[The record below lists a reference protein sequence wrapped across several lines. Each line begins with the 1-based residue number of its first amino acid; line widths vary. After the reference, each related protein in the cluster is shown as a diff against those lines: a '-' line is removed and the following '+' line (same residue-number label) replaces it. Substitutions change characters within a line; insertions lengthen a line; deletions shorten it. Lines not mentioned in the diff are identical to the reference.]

1 MRNPAVNWFEGMFLR
16 PHHFQ
21 AADRYWQE
29 TVAEQVDFTSA
40 YSYGVFQ
47 VNISADAL
55 KNGVLEFSG
64 LKARWHSGTIVS
76 QSETQ
81 VERVALAQRMAGVGS
96 QTVMIYLGIPI
107 MLEGQ
112 PNAGRDLG
120 GLRRFVQFPR
130 ECDEEVEGG
139 NRQEVILREVNC
151 RVLLAHEDL
160 TGFEILPLARLT
172 RSPGD
177 AAGLML
183 DPNYFPP
190 ALTVQSWAE
199 LSAVMRTIFDLM
211 GSRQKILCEV
221 IREKNISLSS
231 HSHGDAD
238 KMVLLQVLNQA
249 LGELNCLAFARG
261 VHPLVA
267 YTALCRIVGA
277 CSIFGEH
284 PGLDSVPRYDHDDL
298 AFIFRWAHDQIRRL
312 IYAVKEDDYEQR
324 YFVGSGPG
332 MMVQLEPAWFGLE
345 WDWYL
350 GVDPI
355 NVSKDECLELLGGKV
370 DWRLGSSDQVHRYF
384 VNLQPGVG
392 LKSLTQAPGVLPSRG
407 NWLYYRVRND
417 GIPWQHVQATQTLAM
432 RVNTQHIANLDSL
445 EGSRRLRLSVESK
458 IYSLEFAIFAVRKRV

>member
-21 AADRYWQE
+21 AADRYWHE
-29 TVAEQVDFTSA
+29 TVSSQVDFTSA

-47 VNISADAL
+47 VSISAEAL

-64 LKARWHSGTIVS
+64 LKARWHSGTIVA
-76 QSETQ
+76 QSDTH
-81 VERVALAQRMAGVGS
+81 VERVALSGRLPASGS
-96 QTVMIYLGIPI
+96 QEVMVYLGIPS
-107 MLEGQ
+107 MQEGQ
-112 PNAGRDLG
+112 PNAGRDAG
-120 GLRRFVQFPR
+120 GLHRYVQFPR
-130 ECDEEVEGG
+130 ECDEEVAGG
-139 NRQEVILREVNC
+139 NRQEVILRDVNY

-160 TGFEILPLARLT
+160 TGFEILPLARLIT
-172 RSPGD
+172 SYGES
-177 AAGLML
+177 GGIKL

-190 ALTVQSWAE
+190 ALTIQSWSE
-199 LSAVMRTIFDLM
+199 LSAIMRTIYDLI
-211 GSRQKILCEV
+211 GSRQKILCDV
-221 IREKNISLSS
+221 IRQKNISLSS

-238 KMVLLQVLNQA
+238 KMLLLQVLNQA
-249 LGELNCLAFARG
+249 LGELTCLAFAGG

-277 CSIFGEH
+277 CSIFGES
-284 PGLDSVPRYDHDDL
+284 PGLDVVPRYDHDDL
-298 AFIFRWAHDQIRRL
+298 ATIFRWAHERIRKL

-355 NVSKDECLELLGGKV
+355 NVSKDECLALLGDKV
-370 DWRLGSSDQVHRYF
+370 DWRLGSSDKVQEYF
-384 VNLQPGVG
+384 VKLIPGVQ
-392 LKSLTQAPGVLPSRG
+392 LKPLTQAPGVLPNRG
-407 NWLYYRVRND
+407 NWIYYRVRNE
-417 GIPWQHVQATQTLAM
+417 GNPWQHVQATQTLAM
-432 RVNTQHIANLDSL
+432 RVNSQHIANLDSL
-445 EGSRRLRLSVESK
+445 EGSRRLRLSVEST